1 MKTRLIDL
9 LASTVDHKT
18 VEEIVD
24 IQSKQESLKKPE
36 ELIELQAVYEECE
49 AYQKTEKD
57 KTDDLIELET
67 GLDLDSL
74 RDIIGYK
81 DDENCD
87 WYLVFDTNTKYS
99 YLAKDLVCL
108 NKNFVY
114 RGDVEIITC
123 KSISEVV
130 ERYMETSG
138 KYTHGCMPRFGCY
151 ILDNPSI
158 EKYEVYYDSNYPKMQ
173 YGLATPK
180 GCAIHKY
187 KDRFHRD
194 MAILE
199 LDILYSQAS
208 KIRAREF
215 TKMELKPNEAII
227 VSDGAYLKNA
237 CLCAIFYIAAD
248 QIMKLSVGF
257 LASDETQS
265 SKELS
270 CILSNI
276 NYRVNTKKDIA
287 GYYIYSDTE
296 TYSEFIGS
304 FKGSGLRLF
313 ILQNLHSV
321 LLHRYNTQKSVQDLI
336 HNYIIKLKVPEEP
349 TEEFLRN
356 ILELKKE
363 VSSLLKD
370 GTSKTVRWLNSLYS
384 FLIEESTK

>member
-114 RGDVEIITC
+114 RGDVELITC

-138 KYTHGCMPRFGCY
+138 IYTLGCMPRFGCY
-151 ILDNPSI
+151 ILDSPSI

-370 GTSKTVRWLNSLYS
+370 GTSKTARWLNSLYS

>member
-370 GTSKTVRWLNSLYS
+370 GTSKTARWLNSLYS

>member
-49 AYQKTEKD
+49 AYQKTEKG

-114 RGDVEIITC
+114 RGDVELITC

-138 KYTHGCMPRFGCY
+138 
-151 ILDNPSI
+151 
-158 EKYEVYYDSNYPKMQ
+158 
-173 YGLATPK
+173 
-180 GCAIHKY
+180 
-187 KDRFHRD
+187 
-194 MAILE
+194 
-199 LDILYSQAS
+199 
-208 KIRAREF
+208 
-215 TKMELKPNEAII
+215 
-227 VSDGAYLKNA
+227 
-237 CLCAIFYIAAD
+237 
-248 QIMKLSVGF
+248 
-257 LASDETQS
+257 
-265 SKELS
+265 
-270 CILSNI
+270 
-276 NYRVNTKKDIA
+276 
-287 GYYIYSDTE
+287 
-296 TYSEFIGS
+296 
-304 FKGSGLRLF
+304 
-313 ILQNLHSV
+313 
-321 LLHRYNTQKSVQDLI
+321 
-336 HNYIIKLKVPEEP
+336 
-349 TEEFLRN
+349 
-356 ILELKKE
+356 
-363 VSSLLKD
+363 
-370 GTSKTVRWLNSLYS
+370 
-384 FLIEESTK
+384 

>member
-1 MKTRLIDL
+1 
-9 LASTVDHKT
+9 
-18 VEEIVD
+18 
-24 IQSKQESLKKPE
+24 
-36 ELIELQAVYEECE
+36 
-49 AYQKTEKD
+49 
-57 KTDDLIELET
+57 
-67 GLDLDSL
+67 
-74 RDIIGYK
+74 
-81 DDENCD
+81 
-87 WYLVFDTNTKYS
+87 
-99 YLAKDLVCL
+99 
-108 NKNFVY
+108 
-114 RGDVEIITC
+114 
-123 KSISEVV
+123 
-130 ERYMETSG
+130 
-138 KYTHGCMPRFGCY
+138 MPRFGCY
-151 ILDNPSI
+151 ILDSPSI

-173 YGLATPK
+173 YGLATPM

-370 GTSKTVRWLNSLYS
+370 GTSKTARWLNSLYS